1 MSNLVWTLIVKLD
14 LRDLLVFVVF
24 SEMTDVAIYGVFGS
38 SVYSEITAV
47 LQLFK
52 TALSLFNIGLFSNS
66 FRSAFLSSA
75 VNLRLSFY
83 FITGDMI
90 SSTMIGFLVIYG
102 AAVILFSDLFE
113 IEGD

>member
-24 SEMTDVAIYGVFGS
+24 SEMADVAIYGVFGS

-52 TALSLFNIGLFSNS
+52 TALSLINFVLFSKS
-66 FRSAFLSSA
+66 FRSAILSSA
-75 VNLRLSFY
+75 VNLRLSFL
-83 FITGDMI
+83 FITGNMI
-90 SSTMIGFLVIYG
+90 SSTAIGLLAIYG
-102 AAVILFSDLFE
+102 AAIILFSDLFE